1 MIPLVAL
8 LFQTVQA
15 PAESTLAAERPVRV
29 WLDTSSPLTR
39 GAPVRVYLRANED
52 GHLVVLRK
60 TTDGRIQVLFPG
72 NPADDPFV
80 RAGTYEIRAA
90 GDREAFVVAEP
101 DGTGWVL
108 AALSPSTP
116 RFDEFVRAASWNP
129 DALVPSWGGADPEGA
144 LTDIV
149 QRMLGDGYFSYDLAT
164 YMVLPARPALPGP
177 YADQD
182 AASPYAP
189 YATCLGCTFVGFP
202 LIGDAAPFEC
212 DGFFAACFGA
222 RRFHHD
228 GSSCRRQSPCA
239 GGGAAIAL
247 ALAGG
252 KGVAAPPGS
261 SSPRFAMPR
270 RAIPSPSRPIEP
282 RSRAPAI
289 VLRPGR
295 PARQVQ
301 PATPAIGV
309 RSRPVAARAA
319 GTPINQVR
327 LTLSPSARDGAAP
340 PPPAAGVAHVG
351 SALIAAP
358 RSVAEQPAARSA
370 VAMWQGG
377 GERERAPRAAVR
389 EAGAPSAAASTP
401 RATSRVEAPAP
412 GRMQALALPAALWH
426 GAAARAAT
434 VAGSGRRR

>member
-52 GHLVVLRK
+52 WHLVVLRK

-247 ALAGG
+247 ALAGDTG
-252 KGVAAPPGS
+252 DRRAQPARGRACGGDADQSGTTHAVPERARRGS
-261 SSPRFAMPR
+261 PSSPCGRRGARRQRADR
-270 RAIPSPSRPIEP
+270 RAAERRGTTGGSLSRGDVAGRGRAGEGAARRGP
-282 RSRAPAI
+282 R
-289 VLRPGR
+289 GR
-295 PARQVQ
+295 G
-301 PATPAIGV
+301 AIGGGEHAACDEPC
-309 RSRPVAARAA
+309 RGPRPRADAGAR
-319 GTPINQVR
+319 
-327 LTLSPSARDGAAP
+327 
-340 PPPAAGVAHVG
+340 
-351 SALIAAP
+351 AP
-358 RSVAEQPAARSA
+358 RSPVARRGRSRGDGRGERSA
-370 VAMWQGG
+370 ALAPQGG
-377 GERERAPRAAVR
+377 AV
-389 EAGAPSAAASTP
+389 SASSST
-401 RATSRVEAPAP
+401 V
-412 GRMQALALPAALWH
+412 QL
-426 GAAARAAT
+426 
-434 VAGSGRRR
+434 